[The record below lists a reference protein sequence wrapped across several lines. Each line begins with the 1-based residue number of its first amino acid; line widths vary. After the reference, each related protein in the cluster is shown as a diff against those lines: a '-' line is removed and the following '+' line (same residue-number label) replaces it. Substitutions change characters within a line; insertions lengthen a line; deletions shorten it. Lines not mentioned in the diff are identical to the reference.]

1 MEYRIARFKSRPLKP
16 PLHSNNGHPESGKLV
31 RRNQALNRRIFLL
44 SRIAGAYWQPQIVLA
59 KDELQDKEIG
69 MGLFDFAADL
79 GKKLFGD
86 DDDPSEKI
94 KQHIESTN
102 PGIDGLKVEVKNGI
116 AKVSGNAKDQ
126 PAFEKMVLMAGNVM
140 GIKEVQAEELVVEE
154 PADQNV
160 EFYVIEKGDTLWAIA
175 QKYLGNGNKYTK
187 IFEDNREVIKDPDL
201 IYPGQKIRI
210 VLD

>member
-1 MEYRIARFKSRPLKP
+1 
-16 PLHSNNGHPESGKLV
+16 
-31 RRNQALNRRIFLL
+31 
-44 SRIAGAYWQPQIVLA
+44 
-59 KDELQDKEIG
+59 

-94 KQHIESTN
+94 QQHIESAN
-102 PGIDGLKVEVKNGI
+102 PGVDGLKVEVENGV

-126 PAFEKMVLMAGNVM
+126 SAFEKMVLMAGNVL
-140 GIKEVQAEELVVEE
+140 GIKEVQAEELVVDE
-154 PADQNV
+154 PTEQNV

-175 QKYLGNGNKYTK
+175 QKYLGNGSKYTK